1 MPKLI
6 LWVKVDPKKAFKA
19 CELSFTKYCSVSK
32 MLEDKAKVSF
42 SVFVN
47 ARENT
52 KFEIFML
59 CLLFYNFFIK
69 HVGKLVKTYHDH

>member
-1 MPKLI
+1 MNLSEIDSK
-6 LWVKVDPKKAFKA
+6 KVFKA

-47 ARENT
+47 GE
-52 KFEIFML
+52 KYE
-59 CLLFYNFFIK
+59 
-69 HVGKLVKTYHDH
+69 V